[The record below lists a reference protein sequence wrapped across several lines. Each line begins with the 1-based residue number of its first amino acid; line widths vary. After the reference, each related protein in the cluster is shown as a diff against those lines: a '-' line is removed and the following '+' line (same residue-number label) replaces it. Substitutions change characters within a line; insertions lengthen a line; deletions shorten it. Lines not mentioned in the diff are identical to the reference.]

1 LVEDHI
7 WFESVDALEDGGVT
21 LSAETH
27 RLLGLSTLLIN
38 LAEWR
43 SEEAGGGIPEKQA
56 LRTREDVLTGIEL
69 PRCFR
74 QSNYAATMF
83 ELSCSGDRSCSFHL
97 CGPRALNG
105 VVEARRVFS
114 RSFVQR
120 AEATA
125 DALPFTPTRLPRLA
139 RRVWWALTRRAR
151 ERLFVGKAFESVW
164 RTLDRE
170 LQSRGGT
177 N

>member
-1 LVEDHI
+1 MAEGDI
-7 WFESVDALEDGGVT
+7 WFEAVDALEDGGVM

-43 SEEAGGGIPEKQA
+43 SDEAGGGIPEKQA
-56 LRTREDVLTGIEL
+56 LRTREDVFTSIEL
-69 PRCFR
+69 PLCFR

-83 ELSCSGDRSCSFHL
+83 EVSCSGDRSCSFHL
-97 CGPRALNG
+97 CGRSALNG
-105 VVEARRVFS
+105 VVDARRVFS

-120 AEATA
+120 AQTTA

-164 RTLDRE
+164 RSLDRE
-170 LQSRGGT
+170 LQSRGGI